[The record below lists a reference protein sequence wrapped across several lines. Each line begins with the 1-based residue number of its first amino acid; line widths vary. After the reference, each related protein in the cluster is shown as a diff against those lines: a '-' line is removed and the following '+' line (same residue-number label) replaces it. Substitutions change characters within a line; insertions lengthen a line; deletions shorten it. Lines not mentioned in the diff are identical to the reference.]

1 MGKGR
6 APCCDK
12 TQVKR
17 GPWSPAEDL
26 KLIAFIQKYGHE
38 NWRAL
43 PKQAGLLRCG
53 KSCRLRWI
61 NYLRPDVKRGHFTP
75 EEEETI
81 IRLHKAMGNKWSK
94 IASRLPGRTDNEIK
108 NVWNTHLKKRLAPK
122 KTSESSTEESKPES
136 TITSTSSSSSQSFF
150 SIETPNSAKSTTP
163 YNKAFCDQSEQLS
176 MEDKIEQDSEKAVSS
191 ELIGMTEDPKESS
204 ASFSCESNIVN
215 SIQNVAHKPEEKL
228 ESPISV
234 SIYSVETDIVNSD
247 QKVTHKPEQQL
258 ASPLSYLGAY
268 DVDHILEEVDKPDH
282 LIEIPW
288 EPDYEFWKLLDDDS
302 PGSFQSNE
310 VQLGEFSANQ
320 NIILG
325 EEGEARKWTHDF
337 ENEFGVVGE
346 IKESNK
352 DHNFL
357 PKNYAVEPE
366 MDHTQAFDFDGM
378 TQAESELDFG
388 SIQLWPSSPQ
398 NTSLYFNTDQ

>member
-61 NYLRPDVKRGHFTP
+61 NYLRPDVKRGNFTP

-81 IRLHKAMGNKWSK
+81 IRLHKALGNKWSK
-94 IASRLPGRTDNEIK
+94 IASGLPGRTDNEIK

-122 KTSESSTEESKPES
+122 KVSESSADESKPES
-136 TITSTSSSSSQSFF
+136 SITSSSSSSSESFF
-150 SIETPNSAKSTTP
+150 SNERPNSPKTTTP
-163 YNKAFCDQSEQLS
+163 SNNEFNDQAEKLS
-176 MEDKIEQDSEKAVSS
+176 VEDKMDKDSEKQLSN
-191 ELIGMTEDPKESS
+191 ELVNITEDPKESS
-204 ASFSCESNIVN
+204 VSLSSVESNIVN
-215 SIQNVAHKPEEKL
+215 TSQIVEHKPEE
-228 ESPISV
+228 E
-234 SIYSVETDIVNSD
+234 
-247 QKVTHKPEQQL
+247 QL
-258 ASPLSYLGAY
+258 ASPLPYLGHY
-268 DVDHILEEVDKPDH
+268 DVGSMLEEVDKPNQ

-288 EPDYEFWKLLDDDS
+288 EPDYDFWKLLDDDNS
-302 PGSFQSNE
+302 LGSFQSNE
-310 VQLGEFSANQ
+310 VQLGEFPAIQ

-325 EEGEARKWTHDF
+325 EEGVHDAEAKKWSHDF
-337 ENEFGVVGE
+337 ENEFGVVGG
-346 IKESNK
+346 IKESSK
-352 DHNFL
+352 DHFL

-366 MDHTQAFDFDGM
+366 MDHTQAFDFDDIDM
-378 TQAESELDFG
+378 ARPESELDFG
-388 SIQLWPSSPQ
+388 YIQLWPSCPQ
-398 NTSLYFNTDQ
+398 NNNTSL

>member
-26 KLIAFIQKYGHE
+26 KLIAFIQKFGHE

-61 NYLRPDVKRGHFTP
+61 NYLRPDVKRGNFTP

-81 IRLHKAMGNKWSK
+81 IRLHKALGNKWSK

-108 NVWNTHLKKRLAPK
+108 NVWNTHLKKRLVAK
-122 KTSESSTEESKPES
+122 KSSESSGDESKTES
-136 TITSTSSSSSQSFF
+136 SITSSSSSSSSESFF
-150 SIETPNSAKSTTP
+150 SNERPNQAKTPTSGNVFNDQASQETMT
-163 YNKAFCDQSEQLS
+163 
-176 MEDKIEQDSEKAVSS
+176 DKIEHDSEKQVSN
-191 ELIGMTEDPKESS
+191 EVIDIITTEDPKESS
-204 ASFSCESNIVN
+204 VSLSSVESNILN
-215 SIQNVAHKPEEKL
+215 SSQIVAYNKPE
-228 ESPISV
+228 P
-234 SIYSVETDIVNSD
+234 
-247 QKVTHKPEQQL
+247 QL
-258 ASPLSYLGAY
+258 ASPLLTYVGPY
-268 DVDHILEEVDKPDH
+268 DVDSTLEEVDKPNH

-288 EPDYEFWKLLDDDS
+288 ESDYDFWKLLDENL
-302 PGSFQSNE
+302 GSFQSNE
-310 VQLGEFSANQ
+310 VQLGEFQASQ
-320 NIILG
+320 NMIL
-325 EEGEARKWTHDF
+325 EEVSVHDDEAKKWSQDL

-352 DHNFL
+352 DPFP

-366 MDHTQAFDFDGM
+366 MDHPQTFDFDDM
-378 TQAESELDFG
+378 TRPESELDFG
-388 SIQLWPSSPQ
+388 YIQLWPSWPQ
-398 NTSLYFNTDQ
+398 NTTL

>member
-12 TQVKR
+12 TKVKR
-17 GPWSPAEDL
+17 GPWNPAEDL

-61 NYLRPDVKRGHFTP
+61 NYLRPDVKRGNFTA

-81 IRLHKAMGNKWSK
+81 IRLHRAMGNKWSK

-108 NVWNTHLKKRLAPK
+108 NVWNTHLKKRLGPK
-122 KTSESSTEESKPES
+122 KTSESSTDESKPES

-150 SIETPNSAKSTTP
+150 SIERPNSPKSTTP
-163 YNKAFCDQSEQLS
+163 YNNEFCDQLS
-176 MEDKIEQDSEKAVSS
+176 MEDKIEKDSEKAVSS

-204 ASFSCESNIVN
+204 ASFSCES
-215 SIQNVAHKPEEKL
+215 SQNVAHKPE
-228 ESPISV
+228 
-234 SIYSVETDIVNSD
+234 
-247 QKVTHKPEQQL
+247 QQL
-258 ASPLSYLGAY
+258 GSPSSYLGSY
-268 DVDHILEEVDKPDH
+268 DVGHIL
-282 LIEIPW
+282 EIPW
-288 EPDYEFWKLLDDDS
+288 EPDYEFWKLLDDDDS
-302 PGSFQSNE
+302 PGSFQSKE
-310 VQLGEFSANQ
+310 VQLGEFSANE

-325 EEGEARKWTHDF
+325 EEGEARKWSNDF

-357 PKNYAVEPE
+357 PVEPE
-366 MDHTQAFDFDGM
+366 MDHTKAFDFDDM
-378 TQAESELDFG
+378 TQAESELDFC
-388 SIQLWPSSPQ
+388 SIPLWLSSPQ
-398 NTSLYFNTDQ
+398 NTTLYFNTDQ

>member
-43 PKQAGLLRCG
+43 PKQAGLMRCG

-61 NYLRPDVKRGHFTP
+61 NYLRPDVKRGNFTP

-81 IRLHKAMGNKWSK
+81 IRLHKALGNKWSK

-108 NVWNTHLKKRLAPK
+108 NVWNTHLKKRLATK
-122 KTSESSTEESKPES
+122 KSSQSSADESKPES
-136 TITSTSSSSSQSFF
+136 SITSSSSCSSESFF
-150 SIETPNSAKSTTP
+150 SNKRPNSPKTTTP
-163 YNKAFCDQSEQLS
+163 GNEFSDQAEKSS
-176 MEDKIEQDSEKAVSS
+176 MTDKIEQDSEKQVCN
-191 ELIGMTEDPKESS
+191 ELIGIAEDPKESS
-204 ASFSCESNIVN
+204 VSLSSVESNIVN
-215 SIQNVAHKPEEKL
+215 TSQIVA
-228 ESPISV
+228 
-234 SIYSVETDIVNSD
+234 Y
-247 QKVTHKPEQQL
+247 KPEQQL
-258 ASPLSYLGAY
+258 ASPLSYLGPY
-268 DVDHILEEVDKPDH
+268 DVDSILEEVDKPNH

-288 EPDYEFWKLLDDDS
+288 ESDYDFWKLLDDDS
-302 PGSFQSNE
+302 LGSFQSNE
-310 VQLGEFSANQ
+310 VQLGEFPASQ

-325 EEGEARKWTHDF
+325 EESVQDDEARKWSHDI

-352 DHNFL
+352 DHFL
-357 PKNYAVEPE
+357 PKNYAVEPQ
-366 MDHTQAFDFDGM
+366 MDHTQTFDFDDM
-378 TQAESELDFG
+378 TRPESELDFG
-388 SIQLWPSSPQ
+388 YIQLWPSWPQ
-398 NTSLYFNTDQ
+398 NTSYISNQRET

>member
-12 TQVKR
+12 SQVKR

-61 NYLRPDVKRGHFTP
+61 NYLRPDVKRGNFTP

-81 IRLHKAMGNKWSK
+81 IRLHKALGNKWSK
-94 IASRLPGRTDNEIK
+94 IASGLPGRTDNEIK
-108 NVWNTHLKKRLAPK
+108 NVWNTHLKKRLATK
-122 KTSESSTEESKPES
+122 KGSESSTDESKPES
-136 TITSTSSSSSQSFF
+136 SITSSSSSSSESFF
-150 SIETPNSAKSTTP
+150 SNERPNSPKTTTLG
-163 YNKAFCDQSEQLS
+163 NEFIDQESPVT
-176 MEDKIEQDSEKAVSS
+176 DKTEQDAEKQV
-191 ELIGMTEDPKESS
+191 LGIITDQDPKESS
-204 ASFSCESNIVN
+204 VSLSCVES
-215 SIQNVAHKPEEKL
+215 
-228 ESPISV
+228 
-234 SIYSVETDIVNSD
+234 DIVNSS
-247 QKVTHKPEQQL
+247 QTVVVHKPEQQL
-258 ASPLSYLGAY
+258 ASPLPFLGGPY
-268 DVDHILEEVDKPDH
+268 DVSSILEEVDKPNH

-288 EPDYEFWKLLDDDS
+288 ESDYDFWKLLDDYS
-302 PGSFQSNE
+302 LGSFQSKE
-310 VQLGEFSANQ
+310 VQLGEFSASQ

-325 EEGEARKWTHDF
+325 EESVQVAEAKKWSHEF

-352 DHNFL
+352 DHFL
-357 PKNYAVEPE
+357 PKNYAVEPQ
-366 MDHTQAFDFDGM
+366 MDHTQMFDFDDM
-378 TQAESELDFG
+378 TRPENELDFG
-388 SIQLWPSSPQ
+388 YIQLWPSSPQ
-398 NTSLYFNTDQ
+398 NTSL

>member
-17 GPWSPAEDL
+17 GPWNPAEDL

-61 NYLRPDVKRGHFTP
+61 NYLRPDVKRGNFTP

-81 IRLHKAMGNKWSK
+81 IRLHKTMGNKWSK

-108 NVWNTHLKKRLAPK
+108 NVWNTHLKKRLVPK
-122 KTSESSTEESKPES
+122 KSSGSSTDESKPES

-150 SIETPNSAKSTTP
+150 SNERPSSPKTTTP
-163 YNKAFCDQSEQLS
+163 YNECYDQADQLS
-176 MEDKIEQDSEKAVSS
+176 MGEKIEQDSEKQVSS
-191 ELIGMTEDPKESS
+191 ELIAMTEDPKESS
-204 ASFSCESNIVN
+204 ASLSCETNIIN
-215 SIQNVAHKPEEKL
+215 SSLNAAQKPEQQL
-228 ESPISV
+228 ASPLSV
-234 SIYSVETDIVNSD
+234 SMYSVETDVVNSGHI
-247 QKVTHKPEQQL
+247 VAHKAEQQL
-258 ASPLSYLGAY
+258 ASPLSYLGPC
-268 DVDHILEEVDKPDH
+268 DVGRILEEVDKPNH

-302 PGSFQSNE
+302 LGSFQSNQ
-310 VQLGEFSANQ
+310 VQLGEFPANQ
-320 NIILG
+320 NMIL
-325 EEGEARKWTHDF
+325 EEGVEDAEARKWSHDF

-346 IKESNK
+346 VKESNK
-352 DHNFL
+352 DDFL
-357 PKNYAVEPE
+357 PKNYAVEPQ
-366 MDHTQAFDFDGM
+366 MDHHTHAFDFDDM
-378 TQAESELDFG
+378 TRAESELDFDN
-388 SIQLWPSSPQ
+388 IQLWPFWPQ
-398 NTSLYFNTDQ
+398 NTSL

>member
-61 NYLRPDVKRGHFTP
+61 NYLRPDVKRGNFTP

-81 IRLHKAMGNKWSK
+81 IRLHKALGNKWSK
-94 IASRLPGRTDNEIK
+94 IASGLPGRTDNEIK

-122 KTSESSTEESKPES
+122 KV
-136 TITSTSSSSSQSFF
+136 
-150 SIETPNSAKSTTP
+150 
-163 YNKAFCDQSEQLS
+163 SEQVLMNPSQNHQSLPPLPHHLNHFSPMRDQIHQRPPHLVTMNS
-176 MEDKIEQDSEKAVSS
+176 MTKLRNYQWKIKW
-191 ELIGMTEDPKESS
+191 TR
-204 ASFSCESNIVN
+204 
-215 SIQNVAHKPEEKL
+215 IQKNNCPTNL
-228 ESPISV
+228 LTSLRI
-234 SIYSVETDIVNSD
+234 
-247 QKVTHKPEQQL
+247 QKRH
-258 ASPLSYLGAY
+258 Y
-268 DVDHILEEVDKPDH
+268 DVGSILEEVDKPNH

-288 EPDYEFWKLLDDDS
+288 EPDYDFWKLLDDDNS
-302 PGSFQSNE
+302 LGSFQSNE
-310 VQLGEFSANQ
+310 VQLGEFPAIQ

-325 EEGEARKWTHDF
+325 EEGVHDAEAKKWSHDF
-337 ENEFGVVGE
+337 ENEFGVVGG
-346 IKESNK
+346 IKESSK
-352 DHNFL
+352 DHFL

-366 MDHTQAFDFDGM
+366 MDHTQAFDFDDIDM
-378 TQAESELDFG
+378 ARPESELDFG
-388 SIQLWPSSPQ
+388 YIQLWPSCPQ
-398 NTSLYFNTDQ
+398 NNNTSL

>member
-12 TQVKR
+12 TKVKR
-17 GPWSPAEDL
+17 GPWNPAEDL

-61 NYLRPDVKRGHFTP
+61 NYLRPDVKRGNFTP

-81 IRLHKAMGNKWSK
+81 IRLHRAMGNKWSK

-108 NVWNTHLKKRLAPK
+108 NVWNTHLKKRLSPK
-122 KTSESSTEESKPES
+122 KTSESSTDESKPES

-150 SIETPNSAKSTTP
+150 STERPNSPKSTTP
-163 YNKAFCDQSEQLS
+163 YTNEFCDQAEQLS

-191 ELIGMTEDPKESS
+191 ELLIGMTEDPKESS

-215 SIQNVAHKPEEKL
+215 SSQNVAQKPEETL
-228 ESPISV
+228 ASPLSV
-234 SIYSVETDIVNSD
+234 SIYTIETINIVNSG
-247 QKVTHKPEQQL
+247 QKVAHKPEQQL
-258 ASPLSYLGAY
+258 ASPSSYLGPY
-268 DVDHILEEVDKPDH
+268 DVGHIL
-282 LIEIPW
+282 EIPW

-302 PGSFQSNE
+302 PGSFQSKE

-320 NIILG
+320 NMILG
-325 EEGEARKWTHDF
+325 EE
-337 ENEFGVVGE
+337 
-346 IKESNK
+346 
-352 DHNFL
+352 
-357 PKNYAVEPE
+357 
-366 MDHTQAFDFDGM
+366 
-378 TQAESELDFG
+378 
-388 SIQLWPSSPQ
+388 
-398 NTSLYFNTDQ
+398 